1 MLHFKEAKY
10 KKSVLILLCALV
22 YFVSYFARKNFA
34 AVLAELVTTGTVEKS
49 IGGLVG
55 TAMFI
60 FYGVGQLISGYLG
73 DKTKPE
79 LLITVGIATTAV
91 CNLLMPLLPSAY
103 LMIPVW
109 AINGLAQAMLWP
121 PIVRILADNL
131 KHEDFVRANLVVT
144 VAAHIATILL
154 YLYVP
159 VCIQFM
165 SWKAVFFTASALSTL
180 VMAMFI
186 VLMIIVLPKNVNSN
200 LHTVNKKEMTDTAKK
215 STRPYTSLLI
225 SSGIIP
231 LFFCIICM
239 GFLRDGIE
247 SWLPTLYC
255 EAFGKD
261 AAEGTLMSVILPIFS
276 ILSTNVI
283 TALHKKPLFNNE
295 AKGSLIVFALSA
307 LLCIPVYLLIE
318 TKSYFGS
325 IICLVLAALVC
336 ACMHACNFLLIS
348 CMPGRFAKHGKAAT
362 TSGFSNACTYIGAAI
377 SMYGIAFV
385 SDVSGWSGAI
395 ILWATVSLVG
405 VPLCLISMRK
415 YTKFTEE
422 E

>member
-1 MLHFKEAKY
+1 MLKKDGLRY
-10 KKSVLILLCALV
+10 KKSILVLLCALV

-34 AVLAELVTTGTVEKS
+34 AVLAELVTSGTVEKS

-60 FYGVGQLISGYLG
+60 CYGVGQLISGYLG
-73 DKTKPE
+73 DRIKPE
-79 LLITVGIATTAV
+79 MLIISGVAATAV
-91 CNLLMPLLPSAY
+91 CNLLMPLVPNTY

-109 AINGLAQAMLWP
+109 AVNGLAQAMLWP

-131 KHEDFVRANLVVT
+131 EHEDFVSANLVVT
-144 VAAHIATILL
+144 VAAHAATILL
-154 YLYVP
+154 YLFVP

-165 SWKAVFFTASALSTL
+165 SWKAVFFTASILSAV
-180 VMAMFI
+180 VMAVFI
-186 VLMIIVLPKNVNSN
+186 ISMSLVLPKNANKDLQSN
-200 LHTVNKKEMTDTAKK
+200 TDEKIAEHSEKA
-215 STRPYTSLLI
+215 TRPYTSLLI
-225 SSGIIP
+225 TSGIIP
-231 LFFCIICM
+231 LFFSIICM

-255 EAFGKD
+255 EAFDKQ
-261 AAEGTLMSVILPIFS
+261 AAESILISVLLPVFS
-276 ILSTNVI
+276 IVSLSII
-283 TALHKKPLFNNE
+283 TALHKTPLFNNE
-295 AKGSLIVFALSA
+295 AKGSLIIFAISA
-307 LLCIPVYLLIE
+307 ALCIPIYFLIDS
-318 TKSYFGS
+318 TSFFGS
-325 IICLVLAALVC
+325 LVCLILSALVC

-385 SDVSGWSGAI
+385 SENYGWGATV
-395 ILWATVSLVG
+395 ILWSIVSLIG
-405 VPLCLISMRK
+405 VPLSLLSFKK